1 MPKVTGT
8 LKYVTGFT
16 GFSNTAEEQ
25 EGNFLALNAGANEGS
40 TVTASGTNETKIDG
54 DLVVIRVTDKT
65 KPLTITA
72 TKDGQST
79 SVEFDLSG
87 LTLTA
92 KPAPAPTLG
101 SLTVTASKLANG
113 KATLTLP
120 TPDAG
125 NKLKYQVTDA
135 NAKPTVA
142 YDQDCSDGASGFTAI
157 PAGNSITGAAGQV
170 VTVVECTSDMA
181 KARKV
186 GTVTLA

>member
-8 LKYVTGFT
+8 SKYATGFT
-16 GFSNTAEEQ
+16 GFSGTAAEQ
-25 EGNFLALNAGANEGS
+25 EGNFLALNAGASEGS
-40 TVTASGTNETKIDG
+40 TVTASGTNKTKVEG
-54 DLVVIRVTDKT
+54 DLVVTRITDKT

-79 SVEFDLSG
+79 SAEFDLSG
-87 LTLTA
+87 LTLDA

-101 SLTVTASKLANG
+101 TLTITAAKLNGG
-113 KATLTLP
+113 KAVLTLP

-125 NKLKYQVTDA
+125 NRLKYKVTAA
-135 NAKPTVA
+135 NAKPTVV
-142 YDQDCSDGASGFTAI
+142 YDQACGDNAGWAGFGAD
-157 PAGNSITGAAGQV
+157 NSVTGTAGQV
-170 VTVVECTSDMA
+170 VTVVEVVRDDA

>member
-8 LKYVTGFT
+8 SKYATGFT
-16 GFSNTAEEQ
+16 GFSGTATEQ
-25 EGNFLALNAGANEGS
+25 EGNFLALNAGATEGS
-40 TVTASGTNETKIDG
+40 TVTASGTNKTRVDG
-54 DLVVIRVTDKT
+54 DLVVTRITDKT

-72 TKDGQST
+72 TKDGEST

-87 LTLTA
+87 LTLAA

-101 SLTVTASKLANG
+101 TLTITAAKLNGG
-113 KATLTLP
+113 KAVLTLP

-125 NKLKYQVTDA
+125 NKLKYKVTDA
-135 NAKPTVA
+135 NAKPTIT
-142 YDQDCSDGASGFTAI
+142 YDQDVSDTASGFAAI
-157 PAGNSITGAAGQV
+157 PTDKTVSGTVGQV
-170 VTVVECTSDMA
+170 VTVVECTSDSA